1 MTAQIAPASTPA
13 TAMTTSSSALGSL
26 SARQIMHA
34 AAARPP
40 ASTCPSAPMFQK
52 RILNAGVTA
61 SEMHSKMARFC
72 SRIQTLRG
80 EPNAPLS
87 IVA

>member
-1 MTAQIAPASTPA
+1 MAAQTAPA
-13 TAMTTSSSALGSL
+13 AMLVTVMSAMRSQLGIL
-26 SARQIMHA
+26 SPSRIMHA

-40 ASTCPSAPMFQK
+40 IRTCPSAPMFQK

-61 SEMHSKMARFC
+61 SEMHSRMARFWKVV
-72 SRIQTLRG
+72 QVLRAV
-80 EPNAPLS
+80 PNAPVR